1 MELDVIL
8 DLIVKQFPAI
18 SGVLIILG
26 SLVVLGQI
34 VVVFTPST
42 KDDAAWAKI
51 EAMPVIGM
59 LLKAVTKFSI
69 IQKK

>member
-18 SGVLIILG
+18 SGILIVLG

-34 VVVFTPST
+34 VVN
-42 KDDAAWAKI
+42 
-51 EAMPVIGM
+51 EAYDKVMGIPIVGL
-59 LLKAVTKFSI
+59 LLKALTKFSI